1 MENNDN
7 SRYKYLYADHRHEHD
22 IERDMEEKYRK
33 MRDMERRYDREHD
46 LNDNNVS
53 YRLKKEDTFSYFN
66 NNTLTFMQYFNTKIK
81 DYIPDVNKPIE
92 QLLHLP
98 IVFDTYTNK
107 NFIVDNL
114 NSLSFIVNKEKDKYN
129 IWNVAP
135 KEEEKYNSKYHRAV
149 YFFHN
154 KYIESTHLYKNN
166 LSCINYYTPEQFE
179 KAKDI
184 IKKYNTICIKYIRN
198 NLILYYNH
206 NNINKLSTKDNVDY
220 NALYKNYIDDM
231 AGKISKYNTKE
242 IANVISYLVHVNI
255 GSTSYKPLYDEK
267 EVFKSRAMSMPI
279 SIEDYYR
286 CISVARRLVNENFLY
301 EHEKYNKRSLIDFE
315 TINNNYSS
323 ITNNVTND
331 ISSNIKGKD
340 NINGKQK
347 ERNIQY

>member
-1 MENNDN
+1 MEDKDDIRHNF
-7 SRYKYLYADHRHEHD
+7 LYPVPRDEHELDH
-22 IERDMEEKYRK
+22 DMEEKHRK
-33 MRDMERRYDREHD
+33 IRDMGRRNDREHIV
-46 LNDNNVS
+46 NDNKVS
-53 YRLKKEDTFSYFN
+53 YRLKKEDTLSYIN

-81 DYIPDVNKPIE
+81 VYIPDVNKPIE
-92 QLLHLP
+92 QLIHLP
-98 IVFDTYTNK
+98 IIFDTYTNK
-107 NFIVDNL
+107 NFVVDNM

-166 LSCINYYTPEQFE
+166 LSCINHYTPEQFE
-179 KAKDI
+179 KSKDI
-184 IKKYNTICIKYIRN
+184 IKKYNTICIKNIRN
-198 NLILYYNH
+198 NLVLYYNH
-206 NNINKLSTKDNVDY
+206 INTEKISSKDKVDY

-255 GSTSYKPLYDEK
+255 GSTNYKPLYDEK
-267 EVFKSRAMSMPI
+267 EVFKSRSMAMPI

-301 EHEKYNKRSLIDFE
+301 EHEKNNKRSLIDFE
-315 TINNNYSS
+315 TINNNYNS
-323 ITNNVTND
+323 ITNNVTKD
-331 ISSNIKGKD
+331 ISSNIKEKD
-340 NINGKQK
+340 IMNEKQR